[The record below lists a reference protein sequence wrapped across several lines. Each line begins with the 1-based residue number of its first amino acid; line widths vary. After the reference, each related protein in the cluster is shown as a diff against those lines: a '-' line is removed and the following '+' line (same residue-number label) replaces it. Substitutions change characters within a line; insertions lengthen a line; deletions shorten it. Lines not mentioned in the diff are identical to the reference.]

1 MRFKVGDRVK
11 FLNDIGG
18 GVVVRI
24 THKTL
29 YVENQDGF
37 EIPVS
42 EQEILLDLDN
52 AFGSESKSL
61 VQKSL
66 PDEFYVT
73 EPSETENFPEAEHN
87 PSAQAGDT
95 NCSLWFSWVLQRAAK
110 CADLYLINDSSYQLL
125 YTVSTGE
132 KGAPYQYSKAG
143 RLEDGFKEL
152 MGSFSHEM
160 LLRNPILR
168 CEGILFKP
176 GRYEAHA
183 PVLFEFFVDTK
194 TLFDPKSHVANDYFD
209 EKALLISIYQVDE
222 PLRISKEILS
232 DANTFITTAEQ
243 IKPANGVKNIPHQTP
258 AQAEGPKIQ
267 RNTLSDDENVI
278 DLHIEL
284 LVENSEN
291 LTPGEILDIQMA
303 RFKISLE
310 SAIVRKTPKLIY
322 IHGVGNGKL
331 RYTLRKTLEREYP
344 KIRFQDASFKE
355 YGYGATML
363 FLK

>member
-42 EQEILLDLDN
+42 EQEILLDLDG
-52 AFGSESKSL
+52 AFKSEPKSL

-66 PDEFYVT
+66 PDEFYVSA
-73 EPSETENFPEAEHN
+73 PSGTDNFPEVAQS
-87 PSAQAGDT
+87 PSEQAGDT
-95 NCSLWFSWVLQRAAK
+95 DCSLWFCWVLQKGAK

-125 YTVSTGE
+125 YAVSQGE
-132 KGAPYQYSKAG
+132 NEASYQYIKAG
-143 RLEDGFKEL
+143 RLEDGYKEL
-152 MGSFSHEM
+152 MGIVSHEM

-168 CEGILFKP
+168 FEGILFKP
-176 GRYEAHA
+176 GRYEAHT
-183 PVLFEFFVDTK
+183 PVLFEFLVDTK
-194 TLFDPKSHVANDYFD
+194 TLFDPKYHVANDYFD
-209 EKALLISIYQVDE
+209 EKAQLISIYQVE
-222 PLRISKEILS
+222 KPLRKSKEILS
-232 DANTFITTAEQ
+232 AAETITATLA
-243 IKPANGVKNIPHQTP
+243 KSRSANGVANIPHHTT
-258 AQAEGPKIQ
+258 AQAEIEKTE
-267 RNTLSDDENVI
+267 RSTLSDDENVI

-310 SAIVRKTPKLIY
+310 SAMVRKTPKLIY